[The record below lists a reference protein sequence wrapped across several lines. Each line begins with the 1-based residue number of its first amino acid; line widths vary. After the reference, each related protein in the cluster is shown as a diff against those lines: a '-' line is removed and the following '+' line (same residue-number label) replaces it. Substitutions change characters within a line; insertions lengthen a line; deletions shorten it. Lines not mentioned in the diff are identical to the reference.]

1 MMDSGRSSATSMT
14 ADCSGELIDPAS
26 PISVVIPTYN
36 RMSTLPR
43 ALESVAAQSCKPRQV
58 IVIDDASTDDTE
70 QRLAP
75 FLARGVIYRRHS
87 RNRGTSA
94 ARNTGAAL
102 CDGDVIAF
110 LDSDDELQQNNF
122 AERLDALRR
131 GGEACVLAYCPSLI
145 IGKKVRIVVDTLT
158 PEAWNRP
165 FFDCN
170 FVGGASQCMVNA
182 AAFRAVSG
190 FNERLAVAEDW
201 DLWLRLRRCGH
212 FAFAGNTFV
221 IRHADSNERL
231 SNHWTKRLAGL
242 RHIYATY
249 ARPAERA
256 ADTLGSELALE
267 IGDTFFHL
275 RRRKWARIA
284 YRRSLAGERRSRVML
299 SLALTYLPITA
310 AQHVRF
316 VWFLSGLKTRLRS
329 ALDGQNACLSP
340 FKMLPKNT
348 Q

>member
-1 MMDSGRSSATSMT
+1 MI
-14 ADCSGELIDPAS
+14 ADCSDEFIDPS
-26 PISVVIPTYN
+26 SSISVVIPTYN
-36 RMSTLPR
+36 RMTTLPR
-43 ALESVAAQSCKPRQV
+43 ALESVRAQTRKPRQIV
-58 IVIDDASTDDTE
+58 VIDDASTDGTQE
-70 QRLAP
+70 MLAP

-102 CDGDVIAF
+102 CDGEVIAF
-110 LDSDDELQQNNF
+110 LDSDDELEQNNF

-131 GGEACVLAYCPSLI
+131 GGEACVLSYCPSLI
-145 IGKKVRIVVDTLT
+145 IGDKIRIVVDTLT

-170 FVGGASQCMVNA
+170 FVGGASQCMVKA

-190 FNERLAVAEDW
+190 FDERLAVAEDW
-201 DLWLRLRRCGH
+201 DLWLRLQKCGH
-212 FAFAGNTFV
+212 FAFAGSTLV
-221 IRHADSNERL
+221 IRHADSNGRL

-249 ARPAERA
+249 ARPAERS

-267 IGDTFFHL
+267 IGDTLFHL
-275 RRRKWARIA
+275 RRRKWARVA

-310 AQHVRF
+310 AQHVRV
-316 VWFLSGLKTRLRS
+316 VWFLSGLRARVLS
-329 ALDGQNACLSP
+329 AVVGQKACLSP
-340 FKMLPKNT
+340 FRMLPKKT